1 MASSNL
7 DDLLKSIRDEAKKES
22 ALVAMDGASDKD
34 DQLVDEEIDER
45 VLRLL
50 GIEDVFDI
58 DYATYKT
65 LLKERMIAA
74 RMSGSE
80 IPTEE
85 AELLTDEFKRVKG
98 SEGRFKIKKKK
109 ISAAVIRKTSPLKN
123 ISGALEAPQKLLAPA
138 QELNPIEQ
146 VIKSLGNIV
155 SLLEDRNS
163 LLKKQSDKS
172 RRESQNKKRAQK
184 ESKFEEKALGKVLEG
199 AKKVI
204 APVQNILSKIFEI
217 FTKIILAKFVM
228 KFVDWFADPENEK
241 KINAIGRFLSDHWP
255 KLLAAYLLFG
265 TSLGRFVVRIAA
277 LLIKGSIKLLTK
289 VLPNLLKFIAANP
302 KLALLAGAGGLLA
315 AGAIV
320 PAMFPETVKDDA
332 DKQADAAA
340 KEKGNEQAAKDIR
353 AQNENRNPLQKFGDF
368 ITGAG
373 QEREEQAQR
382 LETGEEK
389 RYGFFGELAGG
400 GQVSGPS
407 GTDVVPA
414 RLTDGEFVMSK
425 GAVDTFGTGFMESI
439 NAMGGGNNRPK
450 KSNGTIYASGGGQI
464 GDSVKHTVKTSD
476 EPKSRPTM
484 SRYDIEAVVE
494 KVVDRKIGGQGGRSL
509 GSTTQRD
516 GGVEQVAMTGAGGE
530 LYNKIKE
537 ASQSRLD
544 KLSYEGK
551 GTILSGKGRGAKRS
565 KGKRFD
571 AEEKARRKEIAD
583 RGGFLGQLNRTFV
596 GTLDVLSGKKS
607 RYEEADKASTARVKQ
622 AGAAAIGR
630 YYSSSDGKYYKDYNA
645 AVKAREKRV
654 AAAKTTQA
662 IETSAPTAT
671 PKPAG
676 SLKSIARLDYSYN
689 PTAEKRHSE
698 LMKSTSP
705 ERIASYD
712 AKHGAGAYS
721 KKLQEKLSKIYT
733 PEKAKQMPTGEI
745 KPTGKVVGRENLPP
759 ATQKVL
765 AKMDALRAG
774 GKTPDMQYTR
784 NGQKISKEQFN
795 KVKSGDIIPGGGKPG
810 GFFGGLFGGLF
821 GGMGKPPGPAPGQ
834 KVVDGNIGK
843 PTRQEQKDI
852 DSLAAKKEKLR
863 QSEER
868 LAKMTGS
875 KVPVPQPPTPP
886 APKVMSMNS
895 SSSGG
900 NNQSSSSASNSLP
913 QLSASSSSTS
923 KGRNTKLFGIF

>member
-1 MASSNL
+1 
-7 DDLLKSIRDEAKKES
+7 
-22 ALVAMDGASDKD
+22 
-34 DQLVDEEIDER
+34 
-45 VLRLL
+45 
-50 GIEDVFDI
+50 
-58 DYATYKT
+58 
-65 LLKERMIAA
+65 
-74 RMSGSE
+74 
-80 IPTEE
+80 
-85 AELLTDEFKRVKG
+85 
-98 SEGRFKIKKKK
+98 
-109 ISAAVIRKTSPLKN
+109 
-123 ISGALEAPQKLLAPA
+123 
-138 QELNPIEQ
+138 
-146 VIKSLGNIV
+146 
-155 SLLEDRNS
+155 
-163 LLKKQSDKS
+163 
-172 RRESQNKKRAQK
+172 
-184 ESKFEEKALGKVLEG
+184 
-199 AKKVI
+199 
-204 APVQNILSKIFEI
+204 
-217 FTKIILAKFVM
+217 M

-241 KINAIGRFLSDHWP
+241 KINAIGKFLEDHWP

-265 TSLGRFVVRIAA
+265 TSLGRFVVKITA
-277 LLIKGSIKLLTK
+277 LLVKGSIKLLTK

-302 KLALLAGAGGLLA
+302 QLALLAGAGALLT

-320 PAMFPETVKDDA
+320 PKMFPETVKDDG

-340 KEKGNEQAAKDIR
+340 KDKGNEQAAKDIR

-368 ITGAG
+368 VTGAG

-407 GTDVVPA
+407 GTDVIPA

-464 GDSVKHTVKTSD
+464 GNSVKTSD

-494 KVVDRKIGGQGGRSL
+494 RVVDRKMGGQ
-509 GSTTQRD
+509 

-530 LYNKIKE
+530 LYNGIKE

-583 RGGFLGQLNRTFV
+583 RGGFLGQLNRAFV
-596 GTLDVLSGKKS
+596 GALDVLTGGKS

-765 AKMDALRAG
+765 AIMDALKAG

-784 NGQKISKEQFN
+784 NGQKISKEQFD
-795 KVKSGDIIPGGGKPG
+795 KVKSGDIIPGGGKP
-810 GFFGGLFGGLF
+810 GGLFGGLF

-895 SSSGG
+895 SSSSG
-900 NNQSSSSASNSLP
+900 NNQSSSPPSNSLP